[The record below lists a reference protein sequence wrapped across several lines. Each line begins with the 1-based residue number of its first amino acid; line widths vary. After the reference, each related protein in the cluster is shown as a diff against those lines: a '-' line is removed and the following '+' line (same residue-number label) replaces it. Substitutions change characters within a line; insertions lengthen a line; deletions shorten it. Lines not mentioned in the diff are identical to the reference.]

1 MTNKATTRAVIPMLV
16 MALNVLT
23 APQAKSEESAV
34 TEEIVVYGSRS
45 ALLNALEKQR
55 ASDKIVGVVDS
66 DDMGNFA
73 DTNVAESLRRI
84 ASVMVEND
92 QGEGRYVSVR
102 GMNADLNAMTING
115 VSTASPEDR
124 RGIMLDGVPT
134 DILDSMVVYKTLT
147 PNLDADTIGGA
158 IDLVTITA
166 FKHKDMFAKIKIEN
180 SYNELAKDSSNPK
193 LGFTYTNRFPIVEGE
208 LGVAV
213 SLSDQS
219 RRIVAQN
226 NEMGGWSDTA
236 PNNDYEMRF
245 YDIERERQGAV
256 VNIDYLGV
264 EGNRYYLHLFHNE
277 YTDVEYRA
285 KWETRA
291 ALQETPLTSG
301 STFIYP
307 FSRMDTEARQREE
320 IRKIQSFQVGTEF
333 QLNGETQVAVELFG
347 SQAEQDDTDKWNV
360 IFRSSE
366 LATPLTFDNSNP
378 KKPILGYASDF
389 YDAGTFK
396 LKALEGESGIAKDK
410 DRGFRVDITTALNAA
425 TEIQYGAKY
434 RARTKANDYNFCG
447 YDPLESSTLADYSF
461 TIIDPYLGNA
471 HGPAPTVATVGN
483 FVDVIGAG
491 TVALSDGTTCRAPG
505 PLFELSGDEEAES
518 IAADWYTDED
528 VLAVYAMAT
537 TELEQMVIVYGLR
550 YEDTSTVYRGKQF
563 DGSAYAGAVSYE
575 NDYSFL
581 APSVNLKYYVD
592 DDRVVRAGVFR
603 SLVRPGFGQSS
614 AGAELNL
621 DDNEIKGGNP
631 GLRPTKAWNMDVSYD
646 WYINDETFFTAG
658 LFYKRISDAI
668 VEVNL
673 LDSPLR
679 GVTWDRAET
688 FVNTG
693 ATQLWGFE
701 MSYQVNLS
709 NGLLLVA
716 NLTHTDGETDL
727 PADSAFGSRT
737 IPYFKQAANTANLMV
752 GYEKDKLDVRL
763 AANYR
768 DKYLDAIGANALADR
783 YTSDYIQIDLT
794 GKYRVNDKLVLKAA
808 AMNLNDRPEFY
819 YFGNAQRL
827 SQYDEFGT
835 SYEIGMSYEL

>member
-1 MTNKATTRAVIPMLV
+1 MYKKTLSRAVVPTLV
-16 MALNVLT
+16 VALNLM
-23 APQAKSEESAV
+23 APANAMSQEKSVS
-34 TEEIVVYGSRS
+34 EEIVVYGSRS
-45 ALLNALEKQR
+45 ALLNALERQR
-55 ASDKIVGVVDS
+55 ASDKIVGVVES

-134 DILDSMVVYKTLT
+134 DILSSMVVYKTLT

-158 IDLVTITA
+158 IDLETITA
-166 FKHKDMFAKIKIEN
+166 FKHKEMFAKFKIEN

-193 LGFTYTNRFPIVEGE
+193 LGLTYTNRFPVSDGE
-208 LGVAV
+208 LGLAV
-213 SLSDQS
+213 SISDQTKH
-219 RRIVAQN
+219 IVAQN

-236 PNNDYEMRF
+236 PNDDYEMRF

-256 VNIDYLGV
+256 VNIDYLSA

-277 YTDVEYRA
+277 YTDLEYRA
-285 KWETRA
+285 KWETRD
-291 ALQETPLTSG
+291 ALEEVPVITG
-301 STFIYP
+301 NTFTYP
-307 FSRMDTEARQREE
+307 FSRIDTEARHREE

-333 QLNGETQVAVELFG
+333 QLSGSTQVLLEVFG

-366 LATPLTFDNSNP
+366 LAIPLTFDNSNP
-378 KKPILGYASDF
+378 KKPVLGYASDF
-389 YDAGTFK
+389 YDAGNFK
-396 LKALEGESGIAKDK
+396 LKAFEGESGLSTDE
-410 DRGFRVDITTALNAA
+410 DRGFRVDVTTQLNAA

-434 RARTKANDYNFCG
+434 RARTKENDFNFCG
-447 YDPLESSTLADYSF
+447 YDPLTSSTLADYDF
-461 TIIDPYLGNA
+461 AVIDPYLDNT
-471 HGPAPTVATVGN
+471 HGPAPTVANVRG
-483 FVDVIGAG
+483 FVDAIGTG

-505 PLFELSGDEEAES
+505 PLFELSGDEDAES

-528 VLAVYAMAT
+528 VMAAYAMAT
-537 TELEQMVIVYGLR
+537 TDLEQMVIVYGLR

-563 DGSAYAGAVSYE
+563 DGSAYAGAVSYT

-581 APSVNLKYYVD
+581 APSVNVKYSLGD
-592 DDRVVRAGVFR
+592 DQVLRVGVFR

-614 AGAELNL
+614 AGAEINL
-621 DDNEIKGGNP
+621 ADNEIKGGNP
-631 GLRPTKAWNMDVSYD
+631 GLQPTKAWNFDTSYD

-673 LDSPLR
+673 TNTAVA

-688 FVNTG
+688 FANTG
-693 ATQLWGFE
+693 ASTLWGFE
-701 MSYQVNLS
+701 MSYQLNFT
-709 NGLLLVA
+709 NGIIVA
-716 NLTHTDGETDL
+716 ANFTHTDGATDL

-737 IPYFKQAANTANLMV
+737 IPYFKQAANTANLV
-752 GYEKDKLDVRL
+752 LGYEKDQLDVRL

-768 DKYLDAIGANALADR
+768 DKYLDAIGRNALADR
-783 YTSDYIQIDLT
+783 YTSDYIQVDLT
-794 GKYRVNDKLVLKAA
+794 GKYRVNDHLVIKAA
-808 AMNLNDRPEFY
+808 ALNLNDRPEFY

-835 SYEIGMSYEL
+835 SYEIGVSYEI